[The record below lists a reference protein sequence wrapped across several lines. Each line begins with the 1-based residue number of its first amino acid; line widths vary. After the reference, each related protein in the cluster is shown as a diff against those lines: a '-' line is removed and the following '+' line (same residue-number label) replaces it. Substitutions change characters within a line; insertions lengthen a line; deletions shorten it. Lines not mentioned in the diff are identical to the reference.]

1 MSQKK
6 VGLHWLNQSTSPGGQ
21 LCGGGG
27 KLNGHEPSSDAGK
40 KLLVDPPKQKSSL
53 PACLSVGFDKQK
65 QTDKQVG
72 LSVNLNVCLLV

>member
-6 VGLHWLNQSTSPGGQ
+6 WGYIGSTSQPVQGANF
-21 LCGGGG
+21 GGGG